1 MLVALTLST
10 AHPDTLGTELVTP
23 SHRRCPA
30 RESRGFFAPIRF
42 ALMGRKRFSRR
53 RIGSAVPPFYG
64 RECDGY
70 KTRKGKK
77 SAVPV
82 TVTSSRPPANN
93 GHSTSHRSQEIHHG

>member
-1 MLVALTLST
+1 MLALTLS
-10 AHPDTLGTELVTP
+10 ASRADTLGTELVTP

-30 RESRGFFAPIRF
+30 RESRGFFAPMRF
-42 ALMGRKRFSRR
+42 TSMGRKRFSRR
-53 RIGSAVPPFYG
+53 RIGSAVSPCYG

-93 GHSTSHRSQEIHHG
+93 GHSTRNRPQEIHHG